1 MTQPPTTRWRLLAA
15 GGAASLA
22 ALAGCSGILGD
33 DDSDASGDLDAVPTD
48 TELLVSVDVQQVLND
63 DLLASFV
70 LGFGSTQQQRP
81 VPRVGFEFNY
91 DDAAGTVTIT
101 HTAGDTIRADRLYVY
116 GDAVNGSWLDL
127 GGDAPLTQQ
136 FPPATQITSLAD

>member
-1 MTQPPTTRWRLLAA
+1 MTQPPTTRRRLLAA

-70 LGFGSTQQQRP
+70 LGFG
-81 VPRVGFEFNY
+81 
-91 DDAAGTVTIT
+91 
-101 HTAGDTIRADRLYVY
+101 DRKSV
-116 GDAVNGSWLDL
+116 V
-127 GGDAPLTQQ
+127 
-136 FPPATQITSLAD
+136 